1 MEKEEKKLR
10 RLTQKSLDE
19 IIRRHEMWLDSD
31 GEAGE
36 QADLSYTDLS
46 GLNLVNANLRG
57 ANMESVDLV
66 FANLKGANLLD
77 ANLLGA
83 KLMVANL
90 KGANL
95 LDANLLVAKL
105 TGAKLIG
112 ANLEHANLRSAKL
125 VGARLE
131 GANLLDANLKHA
143 DLMVANLEGA
153 NLTRANMKF
162 ANLERANL
170 GHADLT
176 FADLKDANLN
186 HADLTGVN
194 LTNVKN
200 LPDISM
206 PCPATGSFI
215 GWKSADNNFIIKLE
229 IPEDAKRSSAIGSRK
244 CRCNKA
250 KVLPI
255 EHLDGTP
262 AEVTSVRSQYET
274 GFIYTLGETVEEEL
288 FDENRFRECS
298 TGIHFFMTRE
308 EAGKYL
314 LSQILNG
321 V

>member
-10 RLTQKSLDE
+10 DITQKSLDE

-46 GLNLVNANLRG
+46 GLNLVNANL
-57 ANMESVDLV
+57 EWSYLE
-66 FANLKGANLLD
+66 GANLS
-77 ANLLGA
+77 GA
-83 KLMVANL
+83 TLAY
-90 KGANL
+90 A
-95 LDANLLVAKL
+95 DL
-105 TGAKLIG
+105 TSADLIG

-125 VGARLE
+125 VCARLKGANLTNANLREANLDDINLE
-131 GANLLDANLKHA
+131 GAN
-143 DLMVANLEGA
+143 LMVANLEGA
-153 NLTRANMKF
+153 NL
-162 ANLERANL
+162 EHANL

-176 FADLKDANLN
+176 FADLKDANIN
-186 HADLTGVN
+186 HVDLTGVD

-206 PCPATGSFI
+206 SCPATGSFI
-215 GWKSADNNFIIKLE
+215 GWKRADNNFIVKLE
-229 IPEDAKRSSAIGSRK
+229 IPTDAKRSSAIGSKK

-250 KVLPI
+250 KVLSI
-255 EHLDGTP
+255 ENLDGTP
-262 AEVTSVRSQYET
+262 AEVTKVHSQYET

>member
-1 MEKEEKKLR
+1 MEKKELRKITKEELDMIIKKHKR
-10 RLTQKSLDE
+10 
-19 IIRRHEMWLDSD
+19 WLITYRKE
-31 GEAGE
+31 GES
-36 QADLSYTDLS
+36 ADLSYVDLS
-46 GLNLVNANLRG
+46 YASLCGMYL
-57 ANMESVDLV
+57 
-66 FANLKGANLLD
+66 FGANLSG
-77 ANLLGA
+77 ANLSWTNLSGATLAYANLQGADLRYTNLAGA
-83 KLMVANL
+83 KLMIAN
-90 KGANL
+90 
-95 LDANLLVAKL
+95 
-105 TGAKLIG
+105 
-112 ANLEHANLRSAKL
+112 
-125 VGARLE
+125 LE
-131 GANLLDANLKHA
+131 GANLTRANLTHA

-176 FADLKDANLN
+176 FADLKDANLKL
-186 HADLTGVN
+186 ADLTGVD

-206 PCPATGSFI
+206 ACPATGSFI
-215 GWKSADNNFIIKLE
+215 GWKRADNNFIVKLE

-250 KVLPI
+250 KVLSI
-255 EHLDGTP
+255 ENIDGTP
-262 AEVTSVRSQYET
+262 AEVTEVHSQYET

-308 EAGKYL
+308 EAVKYL
-314 LSQILNG
+314 RKQILNR